1 MSIKVQN
8 ELGDVSIDTDVIST
22 IAGVS
27 AMECYGLV
35 GMTYKSTK
43 SGIAKI
49 LKGEHL
55 SKGVEV
61 MVKEEGV
68 VINLFVI
75 IQFGTKISVV
85 AENIIEKVKYN
96 VENLTGL
103 SVLEVNL
110 NIEGVRVQE

>member
-1 MSIKVQN
+1 MAIKIHK
-8 ELGDVSIDTDVIST
+8 ELGDISIDTEVIST
-22 IAGVS
+22 IAGLS

-35 GMTYKSTK
+35 GMTYKSAR

-61 MVKEEGV
+61 KVQEDGV
-68 VINLFVI
+68 QINLYVI

-85 AENIIEKVKYN
+85 AENIIERVKYG
-96 VENLTGL
+96 VENLTGIN
-103 SVLEVNL
+103 VLEVNL

>member
-1 MSIKVQN
+1 MSIKIQN
-8 ELGDVSIDTDVIST
+8 ELGDVIIDADVVST
-22 IAGVS
+22 IAGLA

-35 GMTYKSTK
+35 GMTYKSAR

-61 MVKEEGV
+61 KVEEAGV
-68 VINLFVI
+68 TVTLYVI

-103 SVLEVNL
+103 NVLEVNL